1 MSKKRG
7 NKKGKNA
14 DDDFEDTQ
22 SLTSEKDNLT
32 SKPAKGK
39 STKKGKKG
47 KKDDWSDDEVN
58 EESKLRIMDI
68 PIYLIIKNVSRS
80 VSSE

>member
-22 SLTSEKDNLT
+22 SLSSEKDLT

-39 STKKGKKG
+39 PPKKGKKG
-47 KKDDWSDDEVN
+47 KKDDWSDDEIN
-58 EESKLRIMDI
+58 ED
-68 PIYLIIKNVSRS
+68 
-80 VSSE
+80 SE

>member
-14 DDDFEDTQ
+14 DDDFEDST

-39 STKKGKKG
+39 PAKKGKKG
-47 KKDDWSDDEVN
+47 KKDDWSDDDLN
-58 EESKLRIMDI
+58 DDSK
-68 PIYLIIKNVSRS
+68 
-80 VSSE
+80 

>member
-7 NKKGKNA
+7 GKKGKNA
-14 DDDFEDTQ
+14 DDDFEETQ

-39 STKKGKKG
+39 SAKKGKKG
-47 KKDDWSDDEVN
+47 KQDDWSDDEIK
-58 EESKLRIMDI
+58 EESKQMI
-68 PIYLIIKNVSRS
+68 IYIITNVLK
-80 VSSE
+80 VCF